1 MTDLIAAN
9 NFAFSSWLIHLLLE
23 LNILSMKNT
32 HLILILAVLLGFA
45 SCQKAAEVAQKTTYE
60 VVGEAKV
67 VTGNYGD
74 LINEES
80 VLTTAEMVS
89 KVEAEGTFEGKIS
102 GEIKEVCTKKGC
114 WFAMELPNGQSMR
127 VTFKDYGFFI
137 PTNSQGF
144 PIVMDGVATLSETD
158 VETLRHFAE
167 DQGKSKEEV
176 EAITEPKKEI
186 TFEAT
191 GVVIKSKA

>member
-1 MTDLIAAN
+1 
-9 NFAFSSWLIHLLLE
+9 
-23 LNILSMKNT
+23 
-32 HLILILAVLLGFA
+32 
-45 SCQKAAEVAQKTTYE
+45 
-60 VVGEAKV
+60 
-67 VTGNYGD
+67 
-74 LINEES
+74 
-80 VLTTAEMVS
+80 
-89 KVEAEGTFEGKIS
+89 
-102 GEIKEVCTKKGC
+102 
-114 WFAMELPNGQSMR
+114 MR

-186 TFEAT
+186 TFDAP
-191 GVVIKSKA
+191 